1 MRIDHAQLRAL
12 AAVIREGSF
21 DRAAQSLNVTP
32 SAISQRVKA
41 LEDRIGRLLV
51 KRGTPATATAEGQLL
66 VQLAE
71 QTALLEHD
79 ALHRMGLADE
89 DLPQASIPVA
99 VNHDSLETWFPQAAY
114 QFAQTTGTKM
124 ADILPPA
131 LGESVAEASIAKWT
145 KKVGDAVKKDEVLVE
160 LETDK
165 VSLEVVAP
173 ADGVLSAINANE
185 GDTVVPGTV
194 LGAVTTLDEP
204 VQGCQIH
211 ALGSIRYA
219 ATCTPEFRERH
230 FAKGVTA
237 QALAQAPVLV
247 FNRKDDMQSRFAR
260 RMAGDDLPST
270 APTWWIPST
279 RAFVQANLGG
289 MGWTMNPLPLV
300 KRHLDAGRLV
310 YVRQRAWED
319 VPLYWQHWKGDVQTM
334 ALLTRAVLEASSALI
349 RRKR

>member
-21 DRAAQSLNVTP
+21 ERAAQTLNVTA

-41 LEDRIGRLLV
+41 LEDRVGRLLV
-51 KRGTPATATAEGQLL
+51 KRGSPATATAEGQVL

-79 ALHRMGLADE
+79 ALHRMGVADE

-99 VNHDSLETWFPQAAY
+99 VNHDSLETWFPQAAER
-114 QFAQTTGTKM
+114 FATHTGTTL
-124 ADILPPA
+124 DLRV
-131 LGESVAEASIAKWT
+131 EDQDHT
-145 KKVGDAVKKDEVLVE
+145 VE
-160 LETDK
+160 L
-165 VSLEVVAP
+165 LRQ
-173 ADGVLSAINANE
+173 
-185 GDTVVPGTV
+185 GTV
-194 LGAVTTLDEP
+194 LGAVTTLAEP

-211 ALGSIRYA
+211 GLGSMRYA
-219 ATCTPEFRERH
+219 ATCTPAFREQH
-230 FAKGVTA
+230 FSKGVSA
-237 QALAQAPVLV
+237 QALARAPVLV
-247 FNRKDDMQSRFAR
+247 FNRKDDMQTRFASR
-260 RMAGDDLPST
+260 LADSDLPAT

-289 MGWTMNPLPLV
+289 LGWTMNPLPLV

-319 VPLYWQHWKGDVQTM
+319 VPLYWQHWKGEVQTM
-334 ALLTRAVLEASSALI
+334 ALLTEAVLDAASQVLQ
-349 RRKR
+349 RRR

>member
-21 DRAAQSLNVTP
+21 ERAAQSLNVTA
-32 SAISQRVKA
+32 SAVSQRVKA
-41 LEDRIGRLLV
+41 LEDRVGRLLV
-51 KRGTPATATAEGQLL
+51 KRSSPAVATTEGQVL

-79 ALHRMGLADE
+79 ALHRMGIADE
-89 DLPQASIPVA
+89 DLPHASIPVA
-99 VNHDSLETWFPQAAY
+99 VNHDSLETWFPEAAL
-114 QFAQTTGTKM
+114 QFARQTGTTL
-124 ADILPPA
+124 DLRSEDQDHTVA
-131 LGESVAEASIAKWT
+131 LLRQGA
-145 KKVGDAVKKDEVLVE
+145 
-160 LETDK
+160 
-165 VSLEVVAP
+165 
-173 ADGVLSAINANE
+173 
-185 GDTVVPGTV
+185 V

-219 ATCTPEFRERH
+219 ATCTPAFHEQY
-230 FAKGVTA
+230 FAKGVNA
-237 QALAQAPVLV
+237 QSLAQAPVLV
-247 FNRKDDMQSRFAR
+247 FNRKDDMQARFAR
-260 RMAGDDLPST
+260 RLAGNDLPLT

-289 MGWTMNPLPLV
+289 LGWTMNPLPLV

-310 YVRQRAWED
+310 HMKQRAWED

-334 ALLTRAVLEASSALI
+334 ALLTRAVLGASATLV
-349 RRKR
+349 RKKR